1 QQKREYDKLEEYQ
14 IPYILLTLADCPNQ
28 KGTYK
33 NKRHCWFRF
42 WFDASI
48 QRYED
53 IWNNSSLPVL
63 WTTYYYLSGKQRKP
77 LEINLKNMNYFIM
90 DKTFLEQEIL
100 LPQFIIQNIERWF
113 ETHNFV

>member
-1 QQKREYDKLEEYQ
+1 
-14 IPYILLTLADCPNQ
+14 YILLTLADCPNQ

-42 WFDASI
+42 WFDTSI

-63 WTTYYYLSGKQRKP
+63 WTTYYYLSGQQRKP
-77 LEINLKNMNYFIM
+77 SEINLKNMNYFIM